1 MARDNWF
8 IQHARVS
15 SKKHKRVTLDDKMTF
30 FQQLSTLVA
39 SGTPLLEA
47 IQTCAEQ
54 SQSER
59 MTGILKEV
67 AGRVAAG
74 SSLHDVL
81 LAHRGVF
88 EDHWIELI
96 GIGEVSGEM
105 SMVLTDLNKQVLEAN
120 ETRRK
125 VKGALMYP
133 VILLIVAVVLIVAM
147 LSFVVPT
154 FTDMFKEMGA
164 ELPGITQFVVN
175 LSDRVLQYGLYVF
188 VSVVVIVVSF
198 RQYMRT
204 ETGLRTVVSVL
215 LVVPMAGELLVQ
227 SAMYRFASNLAL
239 LLKSGVPMLETLSTM
254 ATVFQRSPPYRDA
267 IRLAQNRVAA
277 GKPLADSLE
286 ETGLFTTMM
295 TNMVRIGEQSA
306 QLAPVMEQLA
316 PYYKEKMQ
324 GFIAKTTKLME
335 PFIIVF
341 MGGTIATLMLAI
353 YIPMFEMSGK
363 VH

>member
-1 MARDNWF
+1 MPNDNWF
-8 IQHARVS
+8 IEHARVS
-15 SKKHKRVTLDDKMTF
+15 SKKHKKVTLDDKMTF

-47 IQTCAEQ
+47 IQICANQ
-54 SQSER
+54 SQSIK
-59 MTGILKEV
+59 MGAMLKEV

-74 SSLHDVL
+74 ASLHEVL
-81 LAHRGVF
+81 REHRNIF
-88 EDHWIELI
+88 EDHWIELV

-105 SMVLTDLNKQVLEAN
+105 SMVLNDLNKQIIEAS

-133 VILLIVAVVLIVAM
+133 IILLVVAVLLIAAM

-154 FTDMFKEMGA
+154 FADMFKEMGA
-164 ELPGITQFVVN
+164 DLPGITQFVMD
-175 LSDRVLQYGLYVF
+175 LSDRVLQYGLYVAGA
-188 VSVVVIVVSF
+188 VVAVVVGF
-198 RQYMRT
+198 RQYIKT
-204 ETGLRTVVSVL
+204 EAGLRTVTSVML
-215 LVVPMAGELLVQ
+215 AVPLAGELIVQ
-227 SAMYRFASNLAL
+227 SAMYRFSSNLAL
-239 LLKSGVPMLETLSTM
+239 LLKSGVPMLETLSTLG
-254 ATVFQRSPPYRDA
+254 TVFRRNPPYRDA

-306 QLAPVMEQLA
+306 QLAQVMDQLA

-324 GFIAKTTKLME
+324 SFIAKATKLME
-335 PFIIVF
+335 PVIILF
-341 MGGTIATLMLAI
+341 MGSTIATLMLAI

-363 VH
+363 VK

>member
-1 MARDNWF
+1 MANDNWF
-8 IQHARVS
+8 IEHARVS
-15 SKKHKRVTLDDKMTF
+15 SKKHKGISLDDKMTF

-39 SGTPLLEA
+39 SGTPLLES
-47 IQTCAEQ
+47 IQICSEQ
-54 SQSER
+54 SQSKK
-59 MTGILKEV
+59 MGDILKEV

-74 SSLHDVL
+74 ASLHSVL
-81 LAHRGVF
+81 SEHRKVF
-88 EDHWIELI
+88 EDHWIELV

-105 SMVLTDLNKQVLEAN
+105 SMVLTDLNKQILESN

-133 VILLIVAVVLIVAM
+133 VILLVVAVLLIVAM
-147 LSFVVPT
+147 LWFVVPT
-154 FTDMFKEMGA
+154 FADMFKEMGA
-164 ELPGITQFVVN
+164 DLPGITQFVMDM
-175 LSDRVLQYGLYVF
+175 SDGVFKYGLYVGGT
-188 VSVVVIVVSF
+188 VVALVVGF
-198 RQYMRT
+198 KQYMKT
-204 ETGLRTVVSVL
+204 ETGLRTVTSIL
-215 LVVPMAGELLVQ
+215 LTIPLAGELSVQ
-227 SAMYRFASNLAL
+227 SAMYRFSSNLAL
-239 LLKSGVPMLETLSTM
+239 LLKSGVPMLETLGSL
-254 ATVFQRSPPYRDA
+254 ATVFRRSPPYLDA

-306 QLAPVMEQLA
+306 QLAQVMEELA
-316 PYYKEKMQ
+316 PYYREKMQ

-335 PFIIVF
+335 PVIIMF

-353 YIPMFEMSGK
+353 YIPMFEMAGK

>member
-1 MARDNWF
+1 MARGNWF
-8 IQHARVS
+8 IEHARVS
-15 SKKHKRVTLDDKMTF
+15 SKKHKKVTLDDKVTF

-47 IQTCAEQ
+47 IETCAEQ
-54 SQSER
+54 SQSLR
-59 MTGILKEV
+59 MGEILKEV

-74 SSLHDVL
+74 ASLHSVL
-81 LAHRGVF
+81 REHRKVF
-88 EDHWIELI
+88 EDHWIELV

-105 SMVLTDLNKQVLEAN
+105 SMVLLDLNKQILESS

-133 VILLIVAVVLIVAM
+133 VILLVVAVLLIVAM

-154 FTDMFKEMGA
+154 FADMFKEMGA
-164 ELPGITQFVVN
+164 ELPAITQFVMDM
-175 LSDRVLQYGLYVF
+175 SDNVLKYGIYVAGAI
-188 VSVVVIVVSF
+188 VAIVVGF
-198 RQYMRT
+198 RQYLKT
-204 ETGLRTVVSVL
+204 EAGLRTVTSVML
-215 LVVPMAGELLVQ
+215 ALPIVGELSVQ
-227 SAMYRFASNLAL
+227 SAMYRFSSNLAL
-239 LLKSGVPMLETLSTM
+239 LLKSGVPMLETLNTLAS
-254 ATVFQRSPPYRDA
+254 VFRRSPPYLDA

-277 GKPLADSLE
+277 GKPLADSLA

-306 QLAPVMEQLA
+306 QLAQVMEQLA
-316 PYYKEKMQ
+316 PYYKERMQ
-324 GFIAKTTKLME
+324 SFIAKTTKLME
-335 PFIIVF
+335 PVIILF
-341 MGGTIATLMLAI
+341 MGSTIATLMLAI

>member
-1 MARDNWF
+1 MANENWF
-8 IQHARVS
+8 VQHARVA

-47 IQTCAEQ
+47 IQICADQ
-54 SQSER
+54 SQSTR
-59 MTGILKEV
+59 MQGILKQV

-74 SSLHDVL
+74 SSLHSI
-81 LAHRGVF
+81 LAEFRDVF
-88 EDHWIELI
+88 EDHWIELV

-105 SMVLTDLNKQVLEAN
+105 SLVLNDLNKQIIEAS

-133 VILLIVAVVLIVAM
+133 VILMIVAVMLIVAM
-147 LSFVVPT
+147 LWFVVPT
-154 FTDMFKEMGA
+154 FADMFKEMGA
-164 ELPGITQFVVN
+164 DLPGITQFVMD
-175 LSDRVLQYGLYVF
+175 LSDGVFAYGAYAA
-188 VSVVVIVVSF
+188 VSVIVVAVAF
-198 RQYMRT
+198 RQYVRT
-204 ETGLRTVVSVL
+204 AAGRRTVTSIAL
-215 LVVPMAGELLVQ
+215 AVPVIGELIVQ
-227 SAMYRFASNLAL
+227 TCMYRFASNLAL
-239 LLKSGVPMLETLSTM
+239 LLKSGVPMLETLSTLR
-254 ATVFQRSPPYRDA
+254 TVFRGNPVYCDA
-267 IRLAQNRVAA
+267 IAQAHGRVSA
-277 GKPLADSLE
+277 GTSLADSLE
-286 ETGLFTTMM
+286 ETGLFTSMM

-306 QLAPVMEQLA
+306 QLAQVMEQLA

-335 PFIIVF
+335 PVIIMF

-353 YIPMFEMSGK
+353 YIPMFEMSSK